1 MLTSLKTYLLIG
13 WMVLMLS
20 ILGYSYK
27 LHGDVQRLE
36 QEVATYQA
44 LAEANEKAREQAK
57 ASCLISIESLSEHY
71 RTENALSTS
80 QQATGDAINALPTLT
95 LKEKSN
101 EAPTTPQALGT
112 KYSDDDR
119 LSPSTMQLL
128 DNAYCD
134 GDKDGCASSTK

>member
-1 MLTSLKTYLLIG
+1 MLTSVKTYLIIG

-20 ILGYSYK
+20 VLGYSYK

-36 QEVATYQA
+36 REVAVYV
-44 LAEANEKAREQAK
+44 ESVKSHEKALEQSK
-57 ASCLISIESLSEHY
+57 NSCLISIETLSEHY
-71 RTENALSTS
+71 RKEKALQTS

-95 LKEKSN
+95 LKENSN
-101 EAPTTPQALGT
+101 AAPTKPQALGT

-128 DNAYCD
+128 DRAYCD
-134 GDKDGCASSTK
+134 GDKDGCASPTK